1 MFFSSSSAFSAATIS
16 QTIGMFS
23 GSILSVYVCANVK
36 IYVYISFIIASLIC
50 YVILLI
56 KHEKINIKEVNIKE
70 VNIKVDNELQEQEK
84 F

>member
-1 MFFSSSSAFSAATIS
+1 MFFSNSSAFSAATIS

-23 GSILSVYVCANVK
+23 GSILSVYVCTNVK
-36 IYVYISFIIASLIC
+36 IYVYISLLIASLIC

-56 KHEKINIKEVNIKE
+56 KHEKKINKEDNIIVE
-70 VNIKVDNELQEQEK
+70 NEFQEQEK